1 MGPELVLSAWESYRK
16 HRQNHIGNKRVEI
29 KGQAAV
35 SSLFQASDNAVREKV
50 IKQTI
55 TWRLFLLE

>member
-1 MGPELVLSAWESYRK
+1 MLE
-16 HRQNHIGNKRVEI
+16 NHIGNTDKITLEM

-35 SSLFQASDNAVREKV
+35 SSLFQVSDNAVREKV
-50 IKQTI
+50 IEQTI